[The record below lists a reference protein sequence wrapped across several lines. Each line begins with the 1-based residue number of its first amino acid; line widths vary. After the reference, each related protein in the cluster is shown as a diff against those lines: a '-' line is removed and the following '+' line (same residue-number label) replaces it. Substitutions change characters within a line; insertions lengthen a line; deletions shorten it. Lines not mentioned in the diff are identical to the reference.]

1 MQEGTQAEQVVVDK
15 LSGRLDHDKGEW
27 TDDHGVGRCFQAE
40 NIVGGVERHIQVLDE
55 DDIGTVEEG
64 PETAEIMLR
73 LTDEGEISP

>member
-1 MQEGTQAEQVVVDK
+1 M
-15 LSGRLDHDKGEW
+15 
-27 TDDHGVGRCFQAE
+27 GRCFQAE